1 MFSIQPITTM
11 ELYTDT
17 VRIYEILRKQKFK
30 RNKYKQYV
38 TNSKTNN
45 YNYQTRPMI
54 KYKHPHLKNN

>member
-1 MFSIQPITTM
+1 M

-38 TNSKTNN
+38 TNFKTNN